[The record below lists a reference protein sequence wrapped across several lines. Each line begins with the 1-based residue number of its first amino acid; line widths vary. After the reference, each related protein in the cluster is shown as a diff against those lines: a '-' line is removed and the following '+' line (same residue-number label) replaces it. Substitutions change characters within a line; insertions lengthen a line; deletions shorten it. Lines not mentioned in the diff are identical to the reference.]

1 MRIDL
6 ESSRGNK
13 RFHASLNPRSYI
25 RSTFVDRKLK
35 DFYPR
40 AITKK
45 ITERIPVSFTVVV
58 RGSIIGGFR

>member
-1 MRIDL
+1 MRLDL

-13 RFHASLNPRSYI
+13 GFHASLNPRSYV
-25 RSTFVDRKLK
+25 RSTFVSRKTK

-45 ITERIPVSFTVVV
+45 ITERVPVSFKVVV
-58 RGSIIGGFR
+58 RCTMIGGF